1 MVNILPLIHFGYFP
15 EIVNTKFFVQSYNDV
30 GNFKTWVE
38 FLFHA
43 LTFPLKWYLK
53 IKAYVSF
60 RMFLKETVIV
70 LSQLL
75 SLLCIPKDIQKSCP
89 LNDSN
94 KTFAYI
100 NLKSNHNSKKNLIF
114 NVFLLFVL
122 CKCLEV
128 TIMIYFKKRYS
139 ILCLLL
145 IFKCQ
150 KF

>member
-1 MVNILPLIHFGYFP
+1 M
-15 EIVNTKFFVQSYNDV
+15 IVS
-30 GNFKTWVE
+30 
-38 FLFHA
+38 
-43 LTFPLKWYLK
+43 
-53 IKAYVSF
+53 
-60 RMFLKETVIV
+60 
-70 LSQLL
+70 SQLL

-139 ILCLLL
+139 ISCLLL
-145 IFKCQ
+145 ISKCQ